1 MDIDFLHLLK
11 QQFCL
16 EIICLAREVQS
27 HKFSQILVSSHFAR
41 PDAFK
46 VFELD
51 HSFEVEF
58 RDTNLESPFLDVSED
73 CVCEYGIVSEVQTE
87 ENLS

>member
-1 MDIDFLHLLK
+1 M
-11 QQFCL
+11 
-16 EIICLAREVQS
+16 
-27 HKFSQILVSSHFAR
+27 
-41 PDAFK
+41 
-46 VFELD
+46 FELD